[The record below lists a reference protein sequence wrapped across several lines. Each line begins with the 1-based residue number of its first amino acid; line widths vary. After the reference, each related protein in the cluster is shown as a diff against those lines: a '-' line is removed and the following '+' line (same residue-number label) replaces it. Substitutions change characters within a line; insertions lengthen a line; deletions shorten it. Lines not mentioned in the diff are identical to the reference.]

1 MKVNLTKLII
11 RSDII
16 KKKTNSKDGHKN
28 RGLKWEKVI
37 NDKLTEYRKQGLCFI
52 QKIPTEFTII
62 RNGPKIVSAFPKK
75 QTESVDFIGAKQFLP
90 VALEAKE
97 TKNKTSF
104 PINNIETHQIK
115 FLDEWCDKQGVGY
128 YFIRFT
134 TLERIFLIDAI
145 TLNKEIH
152 IREQKIEQ
160 QRGDKSLTLEWFEQN
175 SIEVGQDMEF
185 LKYIKN

>member
-1 MKVNLTKLII
+1 MKMNLIKLMS

-16 KKKTNSKDGHKN
+16 KKKTNSKDGHRN

-37 NDKLTEYRKQGLCFI
+37 NNKLLEYRKQGLCFI

-62 RNGPKIVSAFPKK
+62 RNGPKIISAFPKK

-104 PINNIETHQIK
+104 PIKNIEPHQIK
-115 FLDEWCDKQGVGY
+115 FLDEWCNKQGVGY
-128 YFIRFT
+128 YFIRFN
-134 TLERIFLIDAI
+134 TLERIFLVNAI

-152 IREQKIEQ
+152 IREQHTEQ
-160 QRGDKSLTLEWFEQN
+160 KRGDR
-175 SIEVGQDMEF
+175 G
-185 LKYIKN
+185 